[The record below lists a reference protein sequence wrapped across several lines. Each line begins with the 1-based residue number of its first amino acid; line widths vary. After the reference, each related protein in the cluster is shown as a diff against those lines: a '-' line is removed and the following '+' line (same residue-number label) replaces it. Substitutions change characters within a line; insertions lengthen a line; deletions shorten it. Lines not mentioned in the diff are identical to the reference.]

1 MEKKMY
7 ITPACIIVEISIES
21 AMLSASNP
29 ASATFDNIGE
39 DEEITLNSN
48 RRRGQWG
55 DLWSD

>member
-1 MEKKMY
+1 MY

-39 DEEITLNSN
+39 EEEITLNSN

-55 DLWSD
+55 DLWSE

>member
-7 ITPACIIVEISIES
+7 ITPACTIVEIDVES
-21 AMLSASNP
+21 AMLS

-39 DEEITLNSN
+39 EEEITLNSN

-55 DLWSD
+55 DLWSE

>member
-7 ITPACIIVEISIES
+7 IAPACIIVEVSIKN

-29 ASATFDNIGE
+29 ASANFDNIGE
-39 DEEITLNSN
+39 EEEITLNSN

-55 DLWSD
+55 DLWSE

>member
-1 MEKKMY
+1 MEKKLY
-7 ITPACIIVEISIES
+7 IAPACIIVEVSIES

-29 ASATFDNIGE
+29 AYATFDNIGE
-39 DEEITLNSN
+39 EGEITLNSN